1 MQTIRRTINGA
12 IYGNDVSL
20 KKNFNRAG
28 KGTTKIDKHF
38 VNFEVYLHFQI
49 LRG

>member
-12 IYGNDVSL
+12 IFSREGNS
-20 KKNFNRAG
+20 
-28 KGTTKIDKHF
+28 TTKIDKIF
-38 VNFEVYLHFQI
+38 VYFEAYLHFQI